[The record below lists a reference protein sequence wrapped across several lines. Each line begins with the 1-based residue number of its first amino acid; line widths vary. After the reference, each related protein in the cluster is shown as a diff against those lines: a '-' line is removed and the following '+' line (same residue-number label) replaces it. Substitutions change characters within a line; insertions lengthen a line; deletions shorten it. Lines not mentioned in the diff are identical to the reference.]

1 MYLLKPMPN
10 IPKKSRKRKVSPA
23 SRAIPKQ
30 ERSRERVATIL
41 AATARLLAKSGFDAL
56 NTRQIAAA
64 ARLPP
69 GLLYHYFPNKAAIV
83 MRLAEQ
89 NVQPLRQELAQMLDE
104 AKATSWRE
112 AIRRLIGKLTA
123 AYRAEPAATAILQ
136 ALQSDPELRR
146 LNGEMNDQ
154 FARIIAKF
162 LRAAGARVDSITL
175 LRAAGLVVLLCDA
188 VAPDLVAASPREA
201 EKLSAEISTMLIA
214 YLGMMLQERA
224 RGTDVHAKHPLESA
238 I

>member
-1 MYLLKPMPN
+1 MAKTPRR
-10 IPKKSRKRKVSPA
+10 SRTRTVS

-30 ERSRERVATIL
+30 ERSRARVATIL

-64 ARLPP
+64 AKLPP

-89 NVQPLRQELAQMLDE
+89 NVQPLREELAQMLSE
-104 AKATSWRE
+104 ARATSWRE
-112 AIRRLIGKLTA
+112 AIRRLIAKLSA

-146 LNGEMNDQ
+146 LNAEMNDQ
-154 FARIIAKF
+154 FARMIARF
-162 LRAAGARVDSITL
+162 LRAVGARADSRTL
-175 LRAAGLVVLLCDA
+175 MRSARLVVLICDA
-188 VAPDLVAASPREA
+188 VAFDLVAVGPAAA
-201 EKLSAEISTMLIA
+201 EKLSDEVSVLLVS
-214 YLGMMLQERA
+214 YLGKYLR
-224 RGTDVHAKHPLESA
+224 
-238 I
+238 

>member
-1 MYLLKPMPN
+1 
-10 IPKKSRKRKVSPA
+10 
-23 SRAIPKQ
+23 
-30 ERSRERVATIL
+30 
-41 AATARLLAKSGFDAL
+41 
-56 NTRQIAAA
+56 
-64 ARLPP
+64 
-69 GLLYHYFPNKAAIV
+69 

-89 NVQPLRQELAQMLDE
+89 NVQPLRQELAQMLSE

-146 LNGEMNDQ
+146 LNAEMNDQ
-154 FARIIAKF
+154 FARMIAKF
-162 LRAAGARVDSITL
+162 LRAAGARVDSRTL
-175 LRAAGLVVLLCDA
+175 LRAARLVVLLCDA

-201 EKLSAEISTMLIA
+201 EKLSAEISTLLIA
-214 YLGMMLQERA
+214 YLGMMLQEPA
-224 RGTDVHAKHPLESA
+224 RGTDVPAKHPLESA

>member
-1 MYLLKPMPN
+1 MTKT
-10 IPKKSRKRKVSPA
+10 SRKSSDRTVSQA

-41 AATARLLAKSGFDAL
+41 AATARLLAKSGFDGL

-64 ARLPP
+64 AKLPP

-112 AIRRLIGKLTA
+112 AIRRLISKLTV
-123 AYRAEPAATAILQ
+123 AYRGEPAATAILQ

-162 LRAAGARVDSITL
+162 LRAAGARVDSRTL
-175 LRAAGLVVLLCDA
+175 LRASHLVVLLCDA
-188 VAPDLVAASPREA
+188 VAPDLVAASPRA
-201 EKLSAEISTMLIA
+201 AGKLSAEISTLLIA
-214 YLGMMLQERA
+214 YLGMMLHEPK
-224 RGTDVHAKHPLESA
+224 GTYVPGKHPLESA